1 MAWIYKHPKSG
12 RWFLGWRV
20 GKKVFNRSTGTL
32 DRKEAEKQL
41 GTCEI
46 MVTTSRQGKLT
57 EAVYRSLTGQ
67 TIERV
72 TLKSAAA
79 DYLTRIEPR
88 VSKGTLAAYRS
99 GLNGLLE
106 SVHASDTAPC
116 LADITK
122 TVVEKYLATVRA
134 QASATTTN
142 NRVKYLGAFFRAAD
156 EAHHTGDPTQGL
168 AHYHETPTEA
178 DAPDRRPFTQ
188 EELQSIFAIAPKGFW
203 KFAIMCSYYTGLR
216 LGRIATLQW
225 QHVNFEKHF
234 LDVKDVKPQK
244 KKKLEVPL
252 HDTLY
257 AVLKTLHAAGDNPK
271 PTDYLWPEQ
280 AQKYRARGAQ
290 PFSLEFNERVL
301 VPAGLAK
308 PYERNGDRRQ
318 FNEVTFHSIRH
329 NAVTGMKEIGTP
341 EMVVRSI
348 IGHTSAAVSAVYS
361 HTTTEMARL
370 HVNKLPTLFKKAKV
384 RK

>member
-20 GKKVFNRSTGTL
+20 GKKVFNRSTGTI
-32 DRKEAEKQL
+32 DRKDAEKQL
-41 GTCEI
+41 ATCEI
-46 MVTTSRQGKLT
+46 MVTTNREGKLT

-67 TIERV
+67 KIERV
-72 TLKSAAA
+72 PLKIAVS
-79 DYLTRIEPR
+79 DYLDRIKPR
-88 VSKGTLAAYRS
+88 VSKGTLDGYRS
-99 GLNGLLE
+99 ALKGLLE
-106 SVHASDTAPC
+106 AVHASDAAPS

-134 QASATTTN
+134 GRSATTTN
-142 NRVKYLGAFFRAAD
+142 NRVKYLGAFFRDAN
-156 EAHHTGDPTQGL
+156 ERHHTGVPTDGL
-168 AHYHETPTEA
+168 EYYHETPAEA

-188 EELQSIFAIAPKGFW
+188 DELQTIFTIAPRGFW

-225 QHVNFEKHF
+225 QHVNFATQ
-234 LDVKDVKPQK
+234 LLSVKDVKPQK
-244 KKKLEVPL
+244 KKRLEIPI
-252 HDTLY
+252 HATLY
-257 AVLKTLHAAGDNPK
+257 AVLKSLRDAAGEVK

-280 AQKYRARGAQ
+280 AQTYRDRGAQ

-308 PYERNGDRRQ
+308 AYERHGERRQ

-341 EMVVRSI
+341 EMVVRAI
-348 IGHTSAAVSAVYS
+348 IGHTSQAVSAVYS
-361 HTTTEMARL
+361 HATSEMARV
-370 HVNKLPTLFKKAKV
+370 HMDKLPSPFKKAKV
-384 RK
+384 KK